1 MKAKTTLLA
10 LSLVLLALV
19 IWMPGAAA
27 SEESGNPA
35 GHIGGGFGFGQR
47 VAGTYSG
54 GTGSQWGGSL
64 TLHADGTVSAMSSSC
79 CGAGGDPN
87 IQSEAWGNWERTGPR
102 QVTLRAMIIGTRHD
116 FDNADPELQGPTTNF
131 IAVASQV
138 LDFAPDFQSYTG
150 EHCVAI
156 WNYDVWPAPAP
167 DIETVDP
174 DAHYGPF
181 AITNFRLP
189 VYHYCP

>member
-1 MKAKTTLLA
+1 MKIKFTLLG
-10 LSLVLLALV
+10 LLILALGLV
-19 IWMPGAAA
+19 ITLPAATA
-27 SEESGNPA
+27 GDAGNEDPY
-35 GHIGGGFGFGQR
+35 GFGQR
-47 VAGTYSG
+47 IAGTWTG
-54 GTGSQWGGSL
+54 GGGNWGGSL

-116 FDNADPELQGPTTNF
+116 WVTGPTDNF

-150 EHCVAI
+150 GHCVAI
-156 WNYDVWPAPAP
+156 WNYPLGQLPP
-167 DIETVDP
+167 DIETVPP
-174 DAHYGPF
+174 DMGPWGPF
-181 AITNFRLP
+181 PISNYRLP

>member
-1 MKAKTTLLA
+1 MLFGLLFLA
-10 LSLVLLALV
+10 LGLVVTL
-19 IWMPGAAA
+19 PGAMAGA
-27 SEESGNPA
+27 GGDEGAYGNSY
-35 GHIGGGFGFGQR
+35 GFGNKI
-47 VAGTYSG
+47 AGTYSG
-54 GTGSQWGGSL
+54 GTGTQWGGSL

-79 CGAGGDPN
+79 CGSSFDPN
-87 IQSEAWGNWERTGPR
+87 IQSTAWGNWERTGVL

-116 FDNADPELQGPTTNF
+116 FDNADPTAQGPTTQF
-131 IAVASQV
+131 IAVATQV

-150 EHCVAI
+150 EHCVGI

-167 DIETVDP
+167 DIETVEP

-181 AITNFRLP
+181 PITNFRLP